1 MERYSIAEIR
11 RTETG
16 KRYYDTTLPPTIT
29 KNVNDIYIITGYGDR
44 LDLIAYDYYGDAS
57 QWWIIASANP
67 NAFHYNGSLV
77 IEPGIQL
84 RIPQSAL
91 AAESEYESQNSTR

>member
-1 MERYSIAEIR
+1 MERYSIADIR

-44 LDLIAYDYYGDAS
+44 LD
-57 QWWIIASANP
+57 IIA
-67 NAFHYNGSLV
+67 
-77 IEPGIQL
+77 
-84 RIPQSAL
+84 
-91 AAESEYESQNSTR
+91 